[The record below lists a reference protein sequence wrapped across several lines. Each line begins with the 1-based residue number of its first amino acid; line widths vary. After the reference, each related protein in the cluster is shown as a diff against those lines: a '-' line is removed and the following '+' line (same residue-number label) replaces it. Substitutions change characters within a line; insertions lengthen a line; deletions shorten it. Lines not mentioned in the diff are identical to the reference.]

1 MSTSTLTSKGQ
12 TTIPKDVRKRLNL
25 HPGDRLEFVIDE
37 DGRVLVLP
45 ASIDASEL
53 AGMLKPPDR
62 RVTVEDMNRAI
73 RKRGGR
79 RVSVLVRM
87 SWCDTSSRTIL
98 ASRVKLHRSSPG
110 NVHVTTPDSSIG
122 SSSANS
128 YGYWKVPMAI
138 PKTRLGPCLKSYYEP
153 VNSRLKICRPH
164 GLLSGCTRKE
174 ELTLPI
180 VC

>member
-53 AGMLKPPDR
+53 ARMLKSPARP
-62 RVTVEDMNRAI
+62 VSVEDMNRAI

-79 RVSVLVRM
+79 R
-87 SWCDTSSRTIL
+87 
-98 ASRVKLHRSSPG
+98 
-110 NVHVTTPDSSIG
+110 
-122 SSSANS
+122 
-128 YGYWKVPMAI
+128 
-138 PKTRLGPCLKSYYEP
+138 
-153 VNSRLKICRPH
+153 
-164 GLLSGCTRKE
+164 
-174 ELTLPI
+174 
-180 VC
+180 